1 MSRYDSKIS
10 SGLNSQ
16 AFKVTGCNPCKGS
29 CLGTCSGSC
38 KGFCSGGCRAV
49 CHATSYKVF
58 SLTGESDIKSR

>member
-10 SGLNSQ
+10 SGLNFQ
-16 AFKVTGCNPCKGS
+16 VFKNPGCNGCKGN
-29 CLGTCSGSC
+29 CHKVCGDNCSV
-38 KGFCSGGCRAV
+38 FCSGGCRAV